1 VNQRDE
7 SECNAQGESYEDE
20 GITYFLYI
28 EDTDAVTSN
37 TMAVVKL
44 KNSLP
49 YIENNDATGVQYPH
63 LSIRGFST
71 PVCLGCYTNGRNG
84 KADFSS
90 DACAT
95 CSDNRKIF
103 FFQLT
108 AMAMNSEIADDE
120 NTPNPLLVNFE
131 FSIGGVL
138 YVTPTTKSL
147 SQLSA
152 GVYSGGTNRQHDLY
166 NTSPT
171 AAEVLKWPQKIKI
184 DAKRFG
190 VVCSSDTPHD
200 TDCPYEGSASTSLQ
214 ITATSDDVAR
224 RIVYTF
230 RTIARGELHVR
241 MDAFHIGVCPNT
253 DATVQ
258 QADFLQIVK
267 YTDQTG
273 QSSPTRYD
281 QNTVITGASTTTW
294 TLSADLDQL
303 QITIANDGNN
313 CLTSN
318 NFDMHFTVKNTGFST
333 IDPLPCTAGKYGTP
347 GFCQMCASGLYK
359 PGFGIG
365 DCLDCPASKP
375 ISAEGSTGIQQCE
388 ACAINSNTVA
398 NSNKDKCVCKPGYEL
413 KNGETCSTCGLGFY
427 KVEKGD
433 ATCDP
438 CTTGATTASEGSIK
452 VDQCICEAVLGYE
465 LDQSSTSIFSC
476 KQVEITITRQFEIQM
491 AFSDFSDNLDGVQIK
506 FKEALAAAYSVTKD
520 NIELLYYG
528 KHDPNTQETVRR
540 RRLLDAGKTNIEAT
554 IKAFRAISNTV
565 TDIQLRNALSQKEI
579 DNVMVLASDY
589 EADPHGAVF
598 NFMWIVAFCVVAFVL
613 VILIG
618 LAWCVLYFRKKSET
632 FQPLP
637 QIPQGTSEIVF
648 ICDAAYDAQHYS
660 EPHHDS
666 FLL

>member
-1 VNQRDE
+1 
-7 SECNAQGESYEDE
+7 
-20 GITYFLYI
+20 
-28 EDTDAVTSN
+28 
-37 TMAVVKL
+37 MAVVKL

-49 YIENNDATGVQYPH
+49 YNQNEPDSTGVQYPH
-63 LSIRGFST
+63 LSIRGFDT
-71 PVCLGCYTNGRNG
+71 PVCLGCYTNGRGGN
-84 KADFSS
+84 ADFTAN
-90 DACAT
+90 ACAA
-95 CSDNRKIF
+95 CSMDSLKIF

-108 AMAMNSEIADDE
+108 AMAMNSEISVDE
-120 NTPNPLLVNFE
+120 TTPNPLRVNFE

-152 GVYSGGTNRQHDLY
+152 GVNSGGTNRQHDLY
-166 NTSPT
+166 NTIPT
-171 AAEVLKWPQKIKI
+171 ASEQLKWPKKITI

-190 VVCSSDTPHD
+190 VVCSFDTPDD
-200 TDCPYEGSASTSLQ
+200 TDCPYEGLASTSLQ
-214 ITATSDDVAR
+214 VTATSDNVAR
-224 RIVYTF
+224 RTVYTF
-230 RTIARGELHVR
+230 RTIAGGELHVR
-241 MDAFHIGVCPNT
+241 MDAFHIGACPNT
-253 DATVQ
+253 DASVQ
-258 QADFLQIVK
+258 QDDFLQIVQ
-267 YTDQTG
+267 YTDATG
-273 QSSPTRYD
+273 QRSQTRYD

-303 QITIANDGNN
+303 QIIIANDGNN
-313 CLTSN
+313 CATSN
-318 NFDMHFTVKNTGFST
+318 NFDMHFTVQNTGFLTS
-333 IDPLPCTAGKYGTP
+333 DPLPCTAGKYGTP
-347 GFCQMCASGLYK
+347 GSCQTCASGLYK

-365 DCLDCPASKP
+365 NCLDCPDSKP

-398 NSNKDKCVCKPGYEL
+398 NSNKDKCVCKPGYEI
-413 KNGETCSTCGLGFY
+413 KNGENQCSTCQHGFY
-427 KVEKGD
+427 KVLKGD
-433 ATCDP
+433 ALCGR
-438 CTTGATTASEGSIK
+438 CTVGATTDNEGSIK

-476 KQVEITITRQFEIQM
+476 KQVEITITQQFEIQM
-491 AFSDFSDNLDGVQIK
+491 AFSDFSDNLDGVQTK

-540 RRLLDAGKTNIEAT
+540 RRLLDASKTNIEAT
-554 IKAFRAISNTV
+554 IKAFRAISNTL
-565 TDIQLRNALSQKEI
+565 TDIQLTNALSQKGI
-579 DNVMVLASDY
+579 DNVVVLASDY

-632 FQPLP
+632 FQLLP